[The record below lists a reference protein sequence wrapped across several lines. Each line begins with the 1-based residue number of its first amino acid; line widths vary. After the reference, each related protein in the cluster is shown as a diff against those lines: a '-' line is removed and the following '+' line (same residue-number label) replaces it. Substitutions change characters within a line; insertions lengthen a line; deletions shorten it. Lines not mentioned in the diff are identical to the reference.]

1 MITETVITTVNEN
14 DKIHFS
20 AIGIEFFKTKAV
32 FYLYKKSITALNL
45 KRKGSGVINIVDKAE
60 YLIKSALNSKKID
73 VSQIKKNELYYLTD
87 CCIYY
92 EFKVLAIKNYEE
104 KHKVEV
110 EILVEKDNR
119 RYIGFNRANNL
130 LLEAA
135 IIASRVG
142 ITKNKNDL
150 IKFIDDNRRVIIKTG
165 DKNTKELLKLLER
178 NLEYNN
184 FNNRSDSLDS
194 N

>member
-20 AIGIEFFKTKAV
+20 AIGIEFSKTKAV

>member
-1 MITETVITTVNEN
+1 
-14 DKIHFS
+14 
-20 AIGIEFFKTKAV
+20 
-32 FYLYKKSITALNL
+32 
-45 KRKGSGVINIVDKAE
+45 
-60 YLIKSALNSKKID
+60 
-73 VSQIKKNELYYLTD
+73 
-87 CCIYY
+87 
-92 EFKVLAIKNYEE
+92 LAIKNYEE